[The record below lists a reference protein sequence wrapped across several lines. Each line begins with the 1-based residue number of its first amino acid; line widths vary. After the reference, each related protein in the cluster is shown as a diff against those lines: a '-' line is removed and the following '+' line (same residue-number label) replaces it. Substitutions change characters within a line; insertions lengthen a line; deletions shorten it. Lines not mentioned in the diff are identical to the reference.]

1 MSSFSSFARWNLWF
15 LVLGTSVSFAPLA
28 RADEF
33 SLVPS
38 GDPIYRQ
45 LGALEPLS
53 GAKTRST
60 SGLTR
65 YEAALQVARAIAFVS
80 DDSTPTFTR
89 SGWRALRDLTSA
101 LRVELTQLGI
111 DVPAT
116 LALCARHLT
125 VEKPLVEKALV
136 AKPGRVSTPTRSAV
150 LGSVTRTNSAA
161 ANAGN
166 SILLADARQRAL
178 QSGRTLGD
186 LELKIAGRLRAGAA
200 LLALER
206 ASQDP
211 FAARSGVAAP
221 VERRSLTNNNLTSTG
236 SSAGLSLDFNSW
248 LRMRAASTRRS
259 NLALAAETS
268 PALRNSMFAGAGAA
282 RGAVGG
288 VDVELGALQFST
300 DVERL
305 RTDTGASA
313 TRVGGGVGLS
323 AWQNRLSMS
332 AHLSRLKPDDRAALP
347 ATAAELNVSGRLSQR
362 LSLSLLYQGLFTPQG
377 ANDASRLSGG
387 LNLSF

>member
-1 MSSFSSFARWNLWF
+1 M
-15 LVLGTSVSFAPLA
+15 VLGASLSLTSLA

-33 SLVPS
+33 SLVPA

-45 LGALEPLS
+45 LGALEKL
-53 GAKTRST
+53 GNAKVRAT

-65 YEAALQVARAIAFVS
+65 YEAALQVARAIAFAS
-80 DDSTPTFTR
+80 DDSAPTFNR

-101 LRVELTQLGI
+101 LRVELAQLGI

-116 LALCARHLT
+116 LALCARYLA
-125 VEKPLVEKALV
+125 VEKAPAV
-136 AKPGRVSTPTRSAV
+136 KSDVRGGSAV
-150 LGSVTRTNSAA
+150 LSSPARPIRAPALG
-161 ANAGN
+161 GN
-166 SILLADARQRAL
+166 SILLTDARERAL
-178 QSGRTLGD
+178 ASGQTLGD

-211 FAARSGVAAP
+211 FAARTGVAAP
-221 VERRSLTNNNLTSTG
+221 LERRSFSSTG
-236 SSAGLSLDFNSW
+236 SSTGVAVDFNSW
-248 LRMRAASTRRS
+248 LSVRAASTRRS
-259 NLALAAETS
+259 NLTLAAETS
-268 PALRNSMFAGAGAA
+268 PALRNSLFAGANEA
-282 RGAVGG
+282 RGAGG
-288 VDVELGALQFST
+288 GLDVELGALQFST

-305 RTDTGASA
+305 RTNTGAA
-313 TRVGGGVGLS
+313 GTRVGGGVGLS

-377 ANDASRLSGG
+377 AGDASRVSGG